1 MSIAGGA
8 PPDHDDARVADRRRA
23 SILPPLK
30 PPLSAVAMENGAPN
44 ASAHGEFAVPATPPP
59 MTTQPFAPDAS
70 IVLVGVRGSGKS
82 TLAVIACVAMERS
95 LVDLEKAFQQATG
108 SSSTEFRRAHGAPR
122 CQERQVEVL
131 GAVLSNH
138 ATGCVIVCSWL
149 ERNIQACLR
158 DFTATNPVI
167 LVTREVEAIQA
178 HLKIPDRS
186 KVVNLLSASGA
197 ILRTC
202 SNFHFFNVTESPA
215 RFCPAEND
223 QVAEMDRPI
232 SRRSPAPY
240 LTLKRVERHF
250 LKFLS
255 LVMPPGTIPFIE
267 TAFPLATLAAE
278 ARDFTYAVS
287 VPISRLL
294 RGEVDIEEIETGA
307 DAIEIV
313 IDNIWDSWRSSP
325 LPVPPVRDIARARD
339 IAKTVGDIRRNTVVP
354 IIFHVAVPDEAQ
366 PPENWQLLYL
376 DAVSHGLQ
384 LAAEFVTV
392 DLRLDDYHFSRVIS
406 TKGRSKII
414 ANYESKVDV
423 ESWDSPAW
431 ISQYQRATGMGCD
444 LARFARPAVS
454 MEDNHAVERLRST
467 VRRLEGAPMPLIA
480 YNSGL
485 LGRHSA
491 CFNPVLTPVAPMVS
505 PDREAPNPLDVRG
518 PCLTAA
524 DATKALYSSFVYD
537 TMKMY
542 VFGAKVDYSL
552 SPAMHNGA
560 LEACGIPHRYSP
572 VSADSIDDLAPL
584 IRDPYFAGA
593 SVGLPFK
600 VSIIR
605 LTTALSPHAEAI
617 GAVNT
622 LIPIRH
628 LDPDE
633 EVVSHDS
640 LMRESNR
647 AGPVKAL
654 FGENTDWIG
663 IRACV
668 RRGLSP
674 ANAVRPTST
683 GVIIG
688 AGGMARAAVY
698 ALLQLGVRNIV
709 MYNRTPDTA
718 RALADH
724 FSGLLA
730 KDGLPRLGPG
740 SSTAAQ
746 ARFHILE
753 GLDAPWPKGFSLP
766 TMIISCIPTHSIGT
780 APSPDFTVP
789 QAWLGSPTGGV
800 VVELGYK
807 TLDTPLLEQSRR
819 EANRGW
825 VTLDGLDLLPEQ
837 GFAQFELFTGRRAPR
852 RLMRRA
858 ALRAFPDVG
867 GERAYG
873 LCSRLRSIP
882 DQEP

>member
-1 MSIAGGA
+1 MSIAGGG
-8 PPDHDDARVADRRRA
+8 PSDDDHARAADRPRG

-30 PPLSAVAMENGAPN
+30 PPLNAVAMENIPN
-44 ASAHGEFAVPATPPP
+44 GDHAQPATPPP
-59 MTTQPFAPDAS
+59 MATQPFAPDAS

-82 TLAVIACVAMERS
+82 TLGVIACVAMERS
-95 LVDLEKAFQQATG
+95 MVDLEKAFQQATG
-108 SSSTEFRRAHGAPR
+108 SSSAEFRRVHGAPR

-138 ATGCVIVCSWL
+138 STGCVIVCSWL

-158 DFTATNPVI
+158 DFSATNPVV

-178 HLKIPDRS
+178 HLKISDRS

-202 SNFHFFNVTESPA
+202 TNFHFFNVTESPA
-215 RFCPAEND
+215 RFSPAEHD
-223 QVAEMDRPI
+223 QVVDVDRPM

-255 LVMPPGTIPFIE
+255 LVMPPGSIPFIE

-294 RGEVDIEEIETGA
+294 RGEVDIEEMETGA

-313 IDNIWDSWRSSP
+313 IDNLWSSGHSSP
-325 LPVPPVRDIARARD
+325 QPAPPAPDVARARD

-354 IIFHVAVPDEAQ
+354 IIFHVAVPEDAQ
-366 PPENWQLLYL
+366 APDNWQRLYL
-376 DAVSHGLQ
+376 DVVSHGLQ

-414 ANYESKVDV
+414 ANYESKVDI

-431 ISQYQRATGMGCD
+431 ISQYQRATGLGCD
-444 LARFARPAVS
+444 LARFVRPAVS

-491 CFNPVLTPVAPMVS
+491 CFNPVLTPVAPMAYR
-505 PDREAPNPLDVRG
+505 DREPSTPLDVCG

-552 SPAMHNGA
+552 SPAMHNSA

-572 VSADSIDDLAPL
+572 RSADSIDDLAPL

-600 VSIIR
+600 VGIIR
-605 LTTALSPHAEAI
+605 LTNALSPHAKAI

-622 LIPIRH
+622 LIPIRR
-628 LDPDE
+628 LDPDDD
-633 EVVSHDS
+633 VSSHDS
-640 LMRESNR
+640 LMRETNR

-683 GVIIG
+683 GVVVG

-709 MYNRTPDTA
+709 IYNRTLDTA
-718 RALADH
+718 LALADH
-724 FSGLLA
+724 FSGLLDT
-730 KDGLPRLGPG
+730 DGLPRLGPG

-746 ARFHILE
+746 ARFHVLE
-753 GLDAPWPKGFSLP
+753 TLDMPWPDGFTLP
-766 TMIISCIPTHSIGT
+766 TMIISCIPTHSIGS

-789 QAWLGSPTGGV
+789 QAWLASPTGGV

-819 EANRGW
+819 EAHRGW

-858 ALRAFPDVG
+858 VLRAFPDVG
-867 GERAYG
+867 GERAHG
-873 LCSRLRSIP
+873 LCSRLRSIL

>member
-1 MSIAGGA
+1 MSIADGG
-8 PPDHDDARVADRRRA
+8 PSDDDHVRVADRPRG
-23 SILPPLK
+23 SVLPPLK
-30 PPLSAVAMENGAPN
+30 PPLSVVTMENGVSN
-44 ASAHGEFAVPATPPP
+44 TTHGEHALPATPPP
-59 MTTQPFAPDAS
+59 MATQPFAPDAS

-82 TLAVIACVAMERS
+82 TLGVIACVAMERNM
-95 LVDLEKAFQQATG
+95 VDLEKAFQQATG
-108 SSSTEFRRAHGAPR
+108 SSSSEFRRVHGAPK

-131 GAVLSNH
+131 GSVLSNH

-167 LVTREVEAIQA
+167 LVTREVEAVQA
-178 HLKIPDRS
+178 HLKISDRS
-186 KVVNLLSASGA
+186 KAVNLLSASGA

-202 SNFHFFNVTESPA
+202 TNFHFFNVTESPA
-215 RFCPAEND
+215 RFCPAEHD

-255 LVMPPGTIPFIE
+255 LVMPPGSIPFIE

-287 VPISRLL
+287 VPLSRLL
-294 RGEVDIEEIETGA
+294 RGEVGIEEIETGA

-313 IDNIWDSWRSSP
+313 IDNIWGSGYSSP
-325 LPVPPVRDIARARD
+325 RPATPAPDVARARD

-354 IIFHVAVPDEAQ
+354 IIFHVTIPEEGQA
-366 PPENWQLLYL
+366 PENWQRLYL

-392 DLRLDDYHFSRVIS
+392 DLRLDDYYFSRIIS

-431 ISQYQRATGMGCD
+431 ISQYQRATGLGCD

-491 CFNPVLTPVAPMVS
+491 CFNTVLTPVAPMVS
-505 PDREAPNPLDVRG
+505 KDRESSTPLDVSG

-552 SPAMHNGA
+552 SPAMHNSA

-572 VSADSIDDLAPL
+572 VSTDSIDDLAPL
-584 IRDPYFAGA
+584 IKDPYFAGA

-600 VSIIR
+600 VGIIR
-605 LTTALSPHAEAI
+605 LTNALSPHAKAI

-622 LIPIRH
+622 LIPIRR

-633 EVVSHDS
+633 DVSSHDS

-683 GVIIG
+683 GVVVG

-709 MYNRTPDTA
+709 IYNRTSDTA
-718 RALADH
+718 RALVGH
-724 FSGLLA
+724 FSGLLDT
-730 KDGLPRLGPG
+730 DGLPRLGPG

-753 GLDAPWPKGFSLP
+753 TLDTPLPKDFSLP
-766 TMIISCIPTHSIGT
+766 TMIISCIPTHSIGS

-789 QAWLGSPTGGV
+789 QAWLASPTGGV

-819 EANRGW
+819 ESHRGW

-858 ALRAFPDVG
+858 VLGAFPDVG
-867 GERAYG
+867 GERPPG
-873 LCSRLRSIP
+873 LYSRLKSIL